1 MRTQQKKIS
10 SYKRPARL
18 NYRDEI
24 IANLDEAISSHE
36 TGNQEYEVWIRQH
49 SRTTRQNDK
58 FHKLVREISISTG
71 ESFGRVKFWIVM
83 EALGPETFKIN
94 NKVYEKPHSTSSLAQ
109 DQMTLLISFTE
120 VIHAQYT

>member
-1 MRTQQKKIS
+1 MRTQKKIS

-58 FHKLVREISISTG
+58 FHKLVREISIATG

-83 EALGPETFKIN
+83 EALGPEVFEIN

>member
-83 EALGPETFKIN
+83 EALGLETFKFN